1 MEQIVAVNNS
11 LDARTFAAGFEQLD
25 RVSASQKTS
34 PLLRTL
40 GLCALSHSGLP
51 RKHIT
56 RPRPRR
62 WPNTKAAQC
71 EQGKDSLAIVAAIR
85 LGLHR
90 HSRLDACCRNI
101 SPVSNDGMGSAEQHW
116 ALCRSC
122 QCHSRMHSASARS
135 RRGRTDAVT
144 KKNPKRIDAR
154 GVASMCKLETEQQ
167 GRGRGMGCRPVS
179 ACCKYNS
186 QTQIAFHQPQRA
198 LRGLSVAVSGDMNW
212 HTEVPP

>member
-11 LDARTFAAGFEQLD
+11 LDDRTFAAGLEQLD

-40 GLCALSHSGLP
+40 GLCVLSPSGLP
-51 RKHIT
+51 SEHIT

-62 WPNTKAAQC
+62 GLTR
-71 EQGKDSLAIVAAIR
+71 R
-85 LGLHR
+85 LRSVSKGRTVWRLLPR

-135 RRGRTDAVT
+135 RRGRTECGH
-144 KKNPKRIDAR
+144 KKEPQANRCSGCCLNVQAR
-154 GVASMCKLETEQQ
+154 
-167 GRGRGMGCRPVS
+167 
-179 ACCKYNS
+179 
-186 QTQIAFHQPQRA
+186 
-198 LRGLSVAVSGDMNW
+198 D
-212 HTEVPP
+212 

>member
-1 MEQIVAVNNS
+1 MVCVRCHILACQANILHAHGLVAGLTRRLRSVS
-11 LDARTFAAGFEQLD
+11 KGRTVW
-25 RVSASQKTS
+25 R
-34 PLLRTL
+34 LL
-40 GLCALSHSGLP
+40 P
-51 RKHIT
+51 
-56 RPRPRR
+56 
-62 WPNTKAAQC
+62 
-71 EQGKDSLAIVAAIR
+71 
-85 LGLHR
+85 R

-135 RRGRTDAVT
+135 RQGRTDAVT

-167 GRGRGMGCRPVS
+167 GGRGMGCRPVS
-179 ACCKYNS
+179 ACRKYNS